1 MKSRL
6 NKSNV
11 DKIRPV
17 PVDLRELNDVIA
29 KEVVKKDVYD
39 ELGKKVNAIDIS
51 KLVNKTDYN
60 AKIKR
65 IENKVPS
72 ITHSATTSAFTAFKK
87 KIPNVSN
94 LVRK

>member
-1 MKSRL
+1 MKSKL

-17 PVDLRELNDVIA
+17 PVDLRKLIDVIA

-60 AKIKR
+60 AKIKH

-72 ITHSATTSAFTAFKK
+72 ITNSATYSAFTAIKK
-87 KIPNVSN
+87 RYQT
-94 LVRK
+94 LVI

>member
-1 MKSRL
+1 MKSKL

-17 PVDLRELNDVIA
+17 PVDLRKLNDVIA

-72 ITHSATTSAFTAFKK
+72 ITHSATTSAFTAF
-87 KIPNVSN
+87 
-94 LVRK
+94 